1 MILSDIEYETL
12 QEALNASK
20 DEKTFSHLFGF
31 LSDNIDDLEDEDR
44 KQAINGIWDVFTLS
58 LKVPYEGNPTD
69 YHDSDSGHEY
79 FTSCLDQI
87 DEWNENNEDEKL
99 DTLLKENF
107 EDVFSFIKKYKLF
120 KLASEFSIN
129 LRNNSKSQDL
139 ITEYKKLTSY
149 VVNESDDEWKAEGG
163 LRRFLDD
170 FDLSKAQADNIL
182 KMAENLCSKSDLK
195 DIKTLYQ
202 ERCEAPEDDY
212 DYLHEDEHWTKFSR
226 VM

>member
-20 DEKTFSHLFGF
+20 DKKDFSDLFGF

-44 KQAINGIWDVFTLS
+44 KKAINGIWDVFTLS
-58 LKVPYEGNPTD
+58 LKVPYEGNLTD

-79 FTSCLDQI
+79 FTSCLGEI
-87 DEWNENNEDEKL
+87 DNWNEDNEDQKL

-139 ITEYKKLTSY
+139 IAEYKKLTSY

-202 ERCEAPEDDY
+202 ERCDAPEDDY